1 MKTPGQSI
9 NLTFNSVGQGMNLKV
24 KAFGITKDIVGERE
38 INIKTDGQSVAELR
52 YELNTKYPALLSLKS
67 LFIAVNNIYA
77 HEQTML
83 KESDEIALI
92 PPVSG
97 G

>member
-1 MKTPGQSI
+1 MKYTI
-9 NLTFNSVGQGMNLKV
+9 HL
-24 KAFGITKDIVGERE
+24 FGITRDIIGKSITE
-38 INIKTDGQSVAELR
+38 IESDSVLDVQTI
-52 YELNTKYPALLSLKS
+52 LQKLKS
-67 LFIAVNNIYA
+67 DYPRLTSIKSLLVAVNSEYA
-77 HEQTML
+77 EADLSL